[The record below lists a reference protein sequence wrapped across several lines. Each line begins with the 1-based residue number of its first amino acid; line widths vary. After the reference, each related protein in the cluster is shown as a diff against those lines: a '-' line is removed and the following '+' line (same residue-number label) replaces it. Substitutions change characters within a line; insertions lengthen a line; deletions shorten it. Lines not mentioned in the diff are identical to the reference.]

1 MGGKFKFSAQE
12 SDLAPFV
19 GNGTKVKMPSEIKP
33 PLTQW
38 NDIMI
43 DTIFVTG
50 ISTHQYGHQ
59 NYSSEITF
67 NRGHSIVKDCL
78 YFHSTKT

>member
-1 MGGKFKFSAQE
+1 M
-12 SDLAPFV
+12 APIV
-19 GNGTKVKMPSEIKP
+19 GNRTEVKMPSEIKP

-43 DTIFVTG
+43 DTRDSNSLLSLIDTIFVTG
-50 ISTHQYGHQ
+50 ISRHQYGHQ

-78 YFHSTKT
+78 HFHSTKT